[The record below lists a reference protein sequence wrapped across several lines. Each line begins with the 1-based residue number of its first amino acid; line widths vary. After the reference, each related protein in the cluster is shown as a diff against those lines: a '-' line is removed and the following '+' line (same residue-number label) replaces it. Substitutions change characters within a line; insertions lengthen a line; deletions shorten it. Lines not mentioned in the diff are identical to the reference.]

1 MPEQGVKV
9 SRIVGLTDDI
19 KLSLAAA
26 DVRIEAPIPG
36 KSAVGIE
43 VPNKTN
49 TAVMLRDLLET
60 PEFKNF
66 SSNLAFAVGKDIA
79 GQPVIADIA
88 KMPHLLIA
96 GATGS
101 GKSVCINTLIMS
113 IIYKAKPEDVKL
125 IMIDPKVVELS
136 VYNGIPHL
144 FIPVV
149 TDPKKAS
156 GALNWAVA
164 EMTDRYNK
172 FAEFNVRDMK
182 GYNAKVAELP
192 PDENGKKPEK
202 LPQIVII
209 VDELADLM
217 MVAPDPRSAGRAG
230 RLAERRQ
237 ALREPAAV
245 PHPHRPQWPS
255 GHRRLPAR
263 RLEEL
268 GMNGFHQ
275 NNTGRVLHP
284 AHDCGILF
292 LSEK

>member
-1 MPEQGVKV
+1 M
-9 SRIVGLTDDI
+9 
-19 KLSLAAA
+19 
-26 DVRIEAPIPG
+26 
-36 KSAVGIE
+36 
-43 VPNKTN
+43 
-49 TAVMLRDLLET
+49 MLRDLLET

-192 PDENGKKPEK
+192 PDENGKKSGK
-202 LPQIVII
+202 NCRRSSLSWMSLP
-209 VDELADLM
+209 
-217 MVAPDPRSAGRAG
+217 
-230 RLAERRQ
+230 
-237 ALREPAAV
+237 
-245 PHPHRPQWPS
+245 
-255 GHRRLPAR
+255 
-263 RLEEL
+263 
-268 GMNGFHQ
+268 
-275 NNTGRVLHP
+275 T
-284 AHDCGILF
+284 
-292 LSEK
+292 